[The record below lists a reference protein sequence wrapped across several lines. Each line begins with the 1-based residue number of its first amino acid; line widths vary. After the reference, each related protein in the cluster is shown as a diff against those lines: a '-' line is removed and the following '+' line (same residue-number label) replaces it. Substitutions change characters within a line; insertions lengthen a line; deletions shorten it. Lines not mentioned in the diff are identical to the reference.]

1 MAEPNINL
9 RHIERELGRESAA
22 VELRNALEHRFE
34 IGGSDE
40 GALRALIYIRKPEG
54 AIDER
59 GFRMLKIIGEARK
72 ANKRLTFAQFKDML
86 KEQYQLILLDEDRAV
101 QALPKLVH
109 PGERDSD
116 SVLDALRAVLA
127 APGQLTKEEKNR
139 AARIE
144 KALNVKLTKT

>member
-1 MAEPNINL
+1 M
-9 RHIERELGRESAA
+9 
-22 VELRNALEHRFE
+22 
-34 IGGSDE
+34 
-40 GALRALIYIRKPEG
+40 IYIRKPEG

-101 QALPKLVH
+101 KALPKLVH
-109 PGERDSD
+109 PGELDSD

-127 APGQLTKEEKNR
+127 APGPLTKEEKNR

-144 KALNVKLTKT
+144 KALGVKLTKT